1 MSDPIPASLQ
11 GPLAKFEENLADV
24 RTRRIRL
31 EEREVPDSPT
41 ADPDELAKAAERS
54 DAPDKLKAVAKAVGD
69 GRATWEDVAHGRIGV
84 ASEIDELFAASGPG
98 IVAGMREAEEEE
110 ARLAAEEQQRRQ
122 VADEYEDD
130 DFSEINFLD
139 TGR

>member
-1 MSDPIPASLQ
+1 M
-11 GPLAKFEENLADV
+11 

-41 ADPDELAKAAERS
+41 ADPDELAEAAKRS
-54 DAPDKLKAVAKAVGD
+54 DAPDKLKAVAKAVED
-69 GRATWEDVAHGRIGV
+69 GRATWDDVAHGRLGV
-84 ASEIDELFAASGPG
+84 ASEVDELFAASGPG

-110 ARLAAEEQQRRQ
+110 ARLAAEEQQRQ
-122 VADEYEDD
+122 QAADEYEDD

>member
-1 MSDPIPASLQ
+1 MSDPIPDRLQ
-11 GPLAKFEENLADV
+11 GPLAKFEENLAEV

-41 ADPDELAKAAERS
+41 ADPEELAEAVKRS
-54 DAPDKLKAVAKAVGD
+54 DAPDKLEAVAKAVEE

-98 IVAGMREAEEEE
+98 IVDGMREAEEEE
-110 ARLAAEEQQRRQ
+110 ARLAAAEQQRSQ
-122 VADEYEDD
+122 VVDQYEDD
-130 DFSEINFLD
+130 DFSEMNFLD

>member
-11 GPLAKFEENLADV
+11 GPLARFEENLAEV

-41 ADPDELAKAAERS
+41 ADPDEMAKAAERS
-54 DAPDKLKAVAKAVGD
+54 DAPDKLKAVAKAVEE

-84 ASEIDELFAASGPG
+84 AAEVDELFAASGPG
-98 IVAGMREAEEEE
+98 LVEGIREVAEEE
-110 ARLAAEEQQRRQ
+110 ARLAAAEQQRQ
-122 VADEYEDD
+122 QPAVEYEDD